1 MRDLFLFPMLPTV
14 IITGATGRL
23 GGALARRWQ
32 SSCIQ
37 CPGRAELDFS
47 LHETELWQQL
57 ERLPPAQVLI
67 HCAAMTSP
75 DLCEQ
80 QPERAW
86 RINAEAP
93 ATLACFCQQRDMRL
107 VHISTDYV
115 FSGQVPGPLTESATC
130 TQPVSVYGRSKR
142 AAEEAILAL
151 APEHSLISRVC
162 WLYGGDKPSFPEQML
177 QQAQTGQL
185 VQAIADKWSVPTAVE
200 DLAAWLEQLITQ
212 AWSPGI
218 WHLCPSGQATWQ
230 EYAQASLDLAHELGW
245 LPQPVSVAGTLL
257 RDFSHFKAERPVH
270 TVMSSARL
278 AQALNQTLPSW
289 RESLRQHWLRQKRP

>member
-1 MRDLFLFPMLPTV
+1 MLPTV

-23 GGALARRWQ
+23 GGALAQRWQ
-32 SSCIQ
+32 SSSIH

-47 LHETELWQQL
+47 SPEAELWQQL

-80 QPERAW
+80 QPELAW

-93 ATLACFCQQRDMRL
+93 ATLARFCQHRDMRL

-115 FSGQVPGPLTESATC
+115 FSGHVPGPLTESATC
-130 TQPVSVYGRSKR
+130 TQPISLYGRSKR
-142 AAEEAILAL
+142 AAEEAILSL
-151 APEHSLISRVC
+151 APERSLISRVC
-162 WLYGGDKPSFPEQML
+162 WLYGGHKPSFPEQIL
-177 QQAQTGQL
+177 LQAQAGQP

-212 AWSPGI
+212 AWTPGI
-218 WHLCPSGQATWQ
+218 MHLCPTGQASWQ
-230 EYAQASLDLAHELGW
+230 EYAQASVDLAYELGW
-245 LPQPVSVAGTLL
+245 LPQRVTVVGTFL
-257 RDFSHFKAERPVH
+257 RDFSQFKAERPVH

-278 AQALNQTLPSW
+278 AQALNQALPSW
-289 RESLRQHWLRQKRP
+289 RECLHQHGLRQKTT